1 MAVAV
6 LDELIA
12 APPRTLLNL
21 NIPALPLRELKGVKR
36 GRISN
41 AGIIK
46 RSNADESLSPSS
58 LAIGE
63 SSQISLSLG
72 AAVPQLGDTSDEDA
86 DDDGA
91 IVNAGYASLTALRGI
106 AEAVD
111 DASDVLMR
119 AAVVAI
125 DHHLAVSRP

>member
-1 MAVAV
+1 M

-12 APPRTLLNL
+12 APARTMLNL
-21 NIPALPLRELKGVKR
+21 NIPALTLAELKGVKR

-46 RSNADESLSPSS
+46 RSSADESHAPRS
-58 LAIGE
+58 LAVGE

-91 IVNAGYASLTALRGI
+91 IVNAGFASLTALRGVS
-106 AEAVD
+106 EAVD

-119 AAVVAI
+119 ASVAAI
-125 DHHLAVSRP
+125 DAHLAGI